1 MSAKGGPGGRKAPDS
16 KGGRTGHGGVVDAMS
31 AEVLTDARGR
41 MQKAL
46 EATRHE
52 FASVRTGRANPA
64 LLEQIR
70 VDYYGV
76 PTPVNQLATVTVP
89 EPRLLVI
96 QPWDKKMVKEVE
108 RAILKSELGL
118 VPASDGVVIRLPIPS
133 LTEERRRDL
142 VKVVRRHAEEGRV
155 AVRNIRR
162 EAKEMIEGLEEEG
175 EVSEDASTRAVE
187 ELQRLTDEF
196 IGAVDRALESKE
208 KEILEL

>member
-1 MSAKGGPGGRKAPDS
+1 MSGKGGGGRKSPDS
-16 KGGRTGHGGVVDAMS
+16 RGHHGHGGPVEGMS
-31 AEVLTDARGR
+31 AEVIADAKAR
-41 MQKAL
+41 MTKAL

-52 FASVRTGRANPA
+52 FGAVRTGRANPS

-76 PTPVNQLATVTVP
+76 QTPVNQLATVSVP

-96 QPWDKKMVKEVE
+96 QPWDKKMVKDVE

-118 VPASDGVVIRLPIPS
+118 VPSSDGVVIRLPIPS

-142 VKVVRRHAEEGRV
+142 VKVVRKQAEEGRV
-155 AVRNIRR
+155 AVRNVRR
-162 EAKEMIEGLEEEG
+162 EGKEMIEELEKDG
-175 EVSEDASTRAVE
+175 DVSEDASLRAIE

-196 IGAVDRALESKE
+196 ITAVDRALESKE